1 MHLIKIL
8 FRLAVI
14 GSVLSSG
21 YAIAQ
26 TAGSQTDADNP
37 FEADAPVSGQQ
48 LVPVQPRNGGISGSP
63 TSKLERP
70 GLASP
75 QGGEEEIKAE
85 AVIMP
90 FGSQLFAKSNF
101 VDRSQSVNS
110 AYTIENG
117 DRVAIKMW
125 GARVYENIL
134 TVDLQGNI
142 FLPEVGPVRVAGL
155 RNSEL
160 NGAVNKRVS
169 SVFTNNVK
177 VYTNLLG
184 TQPIGVFVTGNV
196 VSPGRYPGN
205 RGDSVLYYLARAGGV
220 DPESGSYRTITV
232 RRNGKAL
239 GSVDLYNFLINGD
252 LPQFEFQDNDTVL
265 VGPQHPTVTV
275 IGEVKNVYKYEFD
288 PATYSGADIL
298 GLANPKGTASHVML
312 KGVRGNQS
320 FSQFLPLN
328 QARGTRLFAGDI
340 LTVASDQAAGQILL
354 KVSGNS
360 VGPSTLAVNRSMKL
374 GQVASLIQTDPL
386 THDLDAIYIRR
397 QSVAERQKRAI
408 EQSLYELQ
416 RSVLTASAS
425 SASGSAILVQEA
437 QLIDRF
443 VQQARAVEP
452 EGRVVLAGVDWSNM
466 HLEDGDEIVIP
477 ERSDVVLISGE
488 VKVPQTILW
497 RKGYSPDD
505 YIRSAG
511 GLSNRGDDD
520 RLIIVR
526 RNGSVHDGSDPIENG
541 DHIMVLPTYDT
552 KIFAMFKDLIEITYR
567 VALSAAVVLNSD

>member
-1 MHLIKIL
+1 MRFIKIMFL
-8 FRLAVI
+8 LIVVAYGLNVV
-14 GSVLSSG
+14 GAS
-21 YAIAQ
+21 AQ
-26 TAGSQTDADNP
+26 TTGSQTDADNP
-37 FEADAPVSGQQ
+37 FEADAPLAGQQ
-48 LVPVQPRNGGISGSP
+48 LVPVQPRNGGLTDSP
-63 TSKLERP
+63 TSKIERP
-70 GLASP
+70 DVAAP
-75 QGGEEEIKAE
+75 QSIDESVELDRT
-85 AVIMP
+85 VLP
-90 FGSQLFAKSNF
+90 FGSQLFSKANF
-101 VDRSQSVNS
+101 IDRSQSVND
-110 AYTIENG
+110 AYTIKNG

-142 FLPEVGPVRVAGL
+142 FLPEVGPVQVAGL

-160 NGAVNKRVS
+160 DGAVNKRVS

-184 TQPIGVFVTGNV
+184 TQPIGIFVTGNV
-196 VSPGRYPGN
+196 AYPGRYPGN

-220 DPESGSYRTITV
+220 DPDSGSYRTITV
-232 RRNGKAL
+232 RRGGKAL
-239 GSVDLYNFLINGD
+239 GSIDLYNFLINGD
-252 LPQFEFQDNDTVL
+252 LQQFDFQDNDTIL

-275 IGEVKNVYKYEFD
+275 IGDVKNIYKYEFD
-288 PATYSGADIL
+288 PTTYSGADIL
-298 GLANPKGTASHVML
+298 ALANPKGTASHVML

-320 FSQFLPLN
+320 FSQFLPLA
-328 QARGTRLFAGDI
+328 QARGARLFAGDI

-354 KVSGNS
+354 KVKGNS
-360 VGPSTLAVNRSMKL
+360 VGPSTLAVNRAMNL
-374 GQVASLIQTDPL
+374 GQVASLIQTDPV

-397 QSVAERQKRAI
+397 LSVAERQKRAI

-425 SASGSAILVQEA
+425 SSSGSAILAQEA

-452 EGRVVLAGVDWSNM
+452 EGRVVLAGVDWSKM

-477 ERSDVVLISGE
+477 ERTDVVFISGE

-497 RKGYSPDD
+497 RKDYSPDD
-505 YIRSAG
+505 YIGSAG

-526 RNGSVHDGSDPIENG
+526 RNGSVQDGSDPIERG

-552 KIFAMFKDLIEITYR
+552 KVFAMFKDLIEITYR